1 LEGAETVTGADS
13 LKRAA
18 NNILTRSLGLR
29 KDQSLLIFADSGS
42 VAVAEVIVR
51 AAREHGIVP
60 SVLFVPRF
68 LQAELGLTE
77 SLPLPV
83 EAAIREADAV
93 LSCLSDHAEHMP
105 YRLRVLRTS
114 WSRRT
119 KLAHAPGMTLDV
131 LCKAD
136 TDYALIAERARHLAL
151 ALALGRS
158 LEIITLDAKG
168 RECRLSVQTGGW
180 EYPPEIS
187 DGVISDGAWGNVPPG
202 EVYMVPQGGEGVI
215 AVNGS
220 LPGRVL
226 APGEELALAFRAG
239 WLHEMRPKSGPAA
252 RYLHGTQIPC
262 AQERGDQGW
271 TNLAEIGFGLNPAI
285 HELTG
290 VPLVDA
296 KKANTVHIALGH
308 SASLGGNVDS
318 VIHCDLVVE
327 RATVR
332 VDGRLLL
339 EAGQWRVNEADWRPD
354 HRTARPPGGWWDS
367 VTGVRRG
374 AIHAERDQVRSA
386 GEVPVRSAGAA
397 PVRLVCRWKSGRGR
411 WESIPVGAEP
421 TARLAARLYDLL
433 PDDGQPVA
441 VAALAADGERIGL
454 ERAVLPGLL
463 WVMRQYDVVRFV
475 GEQL

>member
-1 LEGAETVTGADS
+1 VSSADS

-18 NNILTRSLGLR
+18 NNVLTRSLGLR
-29 KDQSLLIFADSGS
+29 RDQSLLVFADSGS
-42 VAVAEVIVR
+42 VAVAEVLAK

-60 SVLFVPRF
+60 SVMFVPRF

-93 LSCLSDHAEHMP
+93 LSCLSDHSEHMP

-131 LCKAD
+131 LRKAD
-136 TDYALIAERARHLAL
+136 TDYGLIAEHARELAL

-158 LEIITLDAKG
+158 LEIFTTGEEG
-168 RECRLSVQTGGW
+168 RERRLVVPIGGW
-180 EYPPEIS
+180 EYPPEVS
-187 DGVISDGAWGNVPPG
+187 DGVICDGSWGNVPPG
-202 EVYMVPQGGEGVI
+202 EVYVVPQGGEGAIV
-215 AVNGS
+215 VNGS

-226 APGEELALAFRAG
+226 APGEELELAFRAG
-239 WLHEMRPKSGPAA
+239 WLHEMRPKNGLAA
-252 RYLHGTQIPC
+252 HYLHETQIAY
-262 AQERGDQGW
+262 AQQHGDREW
-271 TNLAEIGFGLNPAI
+271 TNLAEIGFGLNPAV

-290 VPLVDA
+290 VPLIDG
-296 KKANTVHIALGH
+296 KKANTVHVALGH

-318 VIHCDLVVE
+318 IVHCDLVVE
-327 RATVR
+327 RPTVR
-332 VDGRLLL
+332 VDGRTLL

-354 HRTARPPGGWWDS
+354 HRIADPPAGWWES

-374 AIHAERDQVRSA
+374 AMHAERDQGRS
-386 GEVPVRSAGAA
+386 PGAA
-397 PVRLVCRWKSGRGR
+397 SGRLVCRWKSARGR
-411 WESIPVGAEP
+411 WDRFPVGAEL

-433 PDDGQPVA
+433 PDDGGPVEKS
-441 VAALAADGERIGL
+441 ALLADAGRVGL
-454 ERAVLPGLL
+454 EGSVLPGLL
-463 WVMRQYDVVRFV
+463 WVMRRYDVVRFQ
-475 GEQL
+475 GERL

>member
-1 LEGAETVTGADS
+1 LPEGVEIVAGAES

-18 NNILTRSLGLR
+18 NNILTRSLGLH
-29 KDQSLLIFADSGS
+29 KDQNLLLFADSGS
-42 VAVAEVIVR
+42 MAVAEVIAR
-51 AAREHGIVP
+51 AARAQGIVP

-68 LQAELGLTE
+68 LQGELGWTE
-77 SLPLPV
+77 GLPLPV

-93 LSCLSDHAEHMP
+93 LSCLSDHGEHMP

-119 KLAHAPGMTLDV
+119 KLAHAPGMTLDI

-136 TDYALIAERARHLAL
+136 TDYGQISERARCLAQ

-158 LEIITLDAKG
+158 LEIITTDARG
-168 RECRLSVQTGGW
+168 RECRLMVQTGGW

-187 DGVISDGAWGNVPPG
+187 DGVIYDGAWGNVPPG
-202 EVYMVPQGGEGVI
+202 EVFLVPQGGEGTI

-226 APGEELALAFRAG
+226 APGEELVLAFRAG

-262 AQERGDQGW
+262 ALERNDQGW

-285 HELTG
+285 RQLVG
-290 VPLVDA
+290 VPLADT
-296 KKANTVHIALGH
+296 KKANTLHIALGH

-327 RATVR
+327 GATVR
-332 VDGRLLL
+332 VDGRPLF
-339 EAGQWRVNEADWRPD
+339 EAGEWRVSEADWRLD
-354 HRTARPPGGWWDS
+354 HRTVQPQEGWWAG
-367 VTGVRRG
+367 VTEVRRG
-374 AIHAERDQVRSA
+374 AIHAERDQI
-386 GEVPVRSAGAA
+386 
-397 PVRLVCRWKSGRGR
+397 RLVCRWKSGRGR
-411 WESIPVGAEP
+411 WDSIPVGSDAG
-421 TARLAARLYDLL
+421 ARLAARLYDLL
-433 PDDGQPVA
+433 PEDGQPVA
-441 VAALAADGERIGL
+441 VATLAGDAKRIG
-454 ERAVLPGLL
+454 VDPGDLPGLL
-463 WVMRQYDVVRFV
+463 WVMRQYDIVRFV
-475 GEQL
+475 GEYR

>member
-1 LEGAETVTGADS
+1 VTSADS

-29 KDQSLLIFADSGS
+29 KDQSLLIFTDAGS

-68 LQAELGLTE
+68 LQAEMGLTE

-93 LSCLSDHAEHMP
+93 LSCLSDHSEHML

-131 LCKAD
+131 LRKAD
-136 TDYALIAERARHLAL
+136 TDYGLISEHARLLAL
-151 ALALGRS
+151 ALVLGRS
-158 LEIITLDAKG
+158 MEIVTTDGQG
-168 RECRLSVQTGGW
+168 RECRLVVPIGGW
-180 EYPPEIS
+180 DYPPEIS

-202 EVYMVPQGGEGVI
+202 EVYVVPQGGEGTI

-220 LPGRVL
+220 LPGRVM
-226 APGEELALAFRAG
+226 APGEDLTLVFRAG
-239 WLHEMRPKSGPAA
+239 WLHEMRPKTGPAA
-252 RYLHGTQIPC
+252 HYLYETQISH
-262 AQERGDQGW
+262 AQERGDREW
-271 TNLAEIGFGLNPAI
+271 MNLAEIGFGLNPAV

-290 VPLVDA
+290 VPLVDG
-296 KKANTVHIALGH
+296 KKSNTLHVAMGH
-308 SASLGGNVDS
+308 SACLGGNVDS
-318 VIHCDLVVE
+318 VIHCDMVIE
-327 RATVR
+327 QPTVR
-332 VDGRLLL
+332 VDGRVLL
-339 EAGQWRVNEADWRPD
+339 EAGQWRVSRESDWLPD
-354 HRTARPPGGWWDS
+354 HRTVAPPEGWWES
-367 VTGVRRG
+367 VTGIRRG
-374 AIHAERDQVRSA
+374 AMHAEHD
-386 GEVPVRSAGAA
+386 

-411 WESIPVGAEP
+411 WDSIPVGTDL
-421 TARLAARLYDLL
+421 TARLAARMYERL

-441 VAALAADGERIGL
+441 VATLIADAGSIGL
-454 ERAVLPGLL
+454 EQAILPGLL
-463 WVMRQYDVVRFV
+463 WVMRRYDVVRFV
-475 GEQL
+475 GERI

>member
-1 LEGAETVTGADS
+1 MPGGRWGGLTGAAVSSTES

-29 KDQSLLIFADSGS
+29 KDQSLLVFADSGS
-42 VAVAEVIVR
+42 VVVAEVIAR

-60 SVLFVPRF
+60 SVMFVPRF

-93 LSCLSDHAEHMP
+93 LSCLSDHSEHMP

-131 LCKAD
+131 LRKAD
-136 TDYALIAERARHLAL
+136 TDYGLISEHARYLAL

-158 LEIITLDAKG
+158 LEIVTCDGEG
-168 RECRLSVQTGGW
+168 RECRLSIPIGGW

-202 EVYMVPQGGEGVI
+202 EVYVVPQGGEGVI

-226 APGEELALAFRAG
+226 APGEELLLVFRAG
-239 WLHEMRPKSGPAA
+239 WLHEMRPKTGAAA
-252 RYLHGTQIPC
+252 RYLHETQISY
-262 AQERGDQGW
+262 AQDRGDREW
-271 TNLAEIGFGLNPAI
+271 MNLAEIGFGLNPAV
-285 HELTG
+285 HELIG
-290 VPLVDA
+290 VPLVDG

-318 VIHCDLVVE
+318 VIHCEMVIE
-327 RATVR
+327 GPTVR
-332 VDGRLLL
+332 VDGRTLL
-339 EAGQWRVNEADWRPD
+339 EAGQWRVSEADWRAD
-354 HRTARPPGGWWDS
+354 HRTASPPAGWWES
-367 VTGVRRG
+367 LSGVRRG
-374 AIHAERDQVRSA
+374 AMHAERDQ
-386 GEVPVRSAGAA
+386 G
-397 PVRLVCRWKSGRGR
+397 RLVCRWKSGRGR
-411 WESIPVGAEP
+411 WDSIPVGAEL

-433 PDDGQPVA
+433 PDDSQPVEK
-441 VAALAADGERIGL
+441 AALLASLTGAERIGL
-454 ERAVLPGLL
+454 DGAVLPGLL
-463 WVMRQYDVVRFV
+463 WIMRQYDVIRFV
-475 GEQL
+475 GERL

>member
-1 LEGAETVTGADS
+1 VTGADS

-68 LQAELGLTE
+68 LQAELGWTE

-93 LSCLSDHAEHMP
+93 LSCLSDHGEHMP

-119 KLAHAPGMTLDV
+119 KLAHAPGTNLDI
-131 LCKAD
+131 LRKAD
-136 TDYALIAERARHLAL
+136 TDYGLISERARQLAL

-158 LEIITLDAKG
+158 LEIITVDDKDRAS
-168 RECRLSVQTGGW
+168 RLAVQLGGW

-202 EVYMVPQGGEGVI
+202 EVFVVPQGGEGGIV
-215 AVNGS
+215 VNGS

-226 APGEELALAFRAG
+226 APGEELTLAFRAG
-239 WLHEMRPKSGPAA
+239 WLHEMRPKTGPAA
-252 RYLHGTQIPC
+252 RYLHETQIPC
-262 AQERGDQGW
+262 AQERGDREW
-271 TNLAEIGFGLNPAI
+271 TNLAEIGFGLNPAV
-285 HELTG
+285 HELIG

-318 VIHCDLVVE
+318 VIHCDMVVE
-327 RATVR
+327 RPTVR

-339 EAGQWRVNEADWRPD
+339 EAGQWRVNEGDWRPD
-354 HRTARPPGGWWDS
+354 HRTAQPPEGWWES
-367 VTGVRRG
+367 VTGIRRG
-374 AIHAERDQVRSA
+374 AMHAERDQA
-386 GEVPVRSAGAA
+386 
-397 PVRLVCRWKSGRGR
+397 RLVCRWKSGRGR
-411 WESIPVGAEP
+411 WDSIPVGAEP

-433 PDDGQPVA
+433 PEDSQPVER
-441 VAALAADGERIGL
+441 AALVADAERIGL
-454 ERAVLPGLL
+454 ERSDLPGLL
-463 WVMRQYDVVRFV
+463 WIMRRYDIVRFV
-475 GEQL
+475 GERL